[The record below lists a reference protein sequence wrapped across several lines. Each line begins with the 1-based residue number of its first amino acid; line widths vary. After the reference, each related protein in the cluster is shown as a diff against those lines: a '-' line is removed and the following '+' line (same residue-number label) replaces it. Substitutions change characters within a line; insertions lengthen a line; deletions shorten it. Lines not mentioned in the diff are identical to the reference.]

1 MARLRHAVVVLL
13 LVLTAVGCGR
23 VVVPAASPLHGASA
37 QIPGE
42 SSAQPQR
49 TIAREPSVLTQP
61 ALVPEST
68 VVPKPTQPPPT
79 PAPDRSAESRTA
91 VRLHGSPN
99 RAKPAPSSLVAA
111 APRPSGRA
119 VPGSAATGTAAG
131 KAPATGPAAAG
142 PTHRVATRV
151 RVPALGI
158 DLPVMRQPG
167 SYPACNVAMYLR
179 DLKQPGQGGPTY
191 LYAHARTGMFLPLL
205 TRSQVNNGAGMI
217 GMTVEVYT
225 GDNRK
230 FVYRINEV
238 RRHALDLRAIFARGS
253 ESLWLQTSEGP
264 KGTVPKLQVGASLV
278 SSGTASHAVA
288 HPVPRPVACG

>member
-49 TIAREPSVLTQP
+49 TIAREPTVLTQP

-79 PAPDRSAESRTA
+79 PAPDRSAEPRTA

-119 VPGSAATGTAAG
+119 VPGT
-131 KAPATGPAAAG
+131 APATGPAAAG

-205 TRSQVNNGAGMI
+205 TKSQVNNGAGMI

-238 RRHALDLRAIFARGS
+238 RRHALDLRAVFARGS